1 MPFKVSITFIYDCD
15 TESKADAPTPSPLSL
30 SLSLS
35 LSPQPKTLG
44 SLNSKPPF
52 IVQIVE
58 RNHIKA
64 MEEEDPVK
72 LFMSLDQ
79 WQDPPPDADDFAA
92 LSSQDQD
99 SQSLSSSSDTF
110 MLGFVI
116 ASIVGIQYYSGTISG
131 REMVGLVREPL
142 NPYDSNAIKVLN
154 TETRQVGHIERSV
167 AAVLAPLIDS
177 NLISVEGIVPN
188 MRSKPNRF
196 KIPCQVHIFARFEAF
211 PTAKSAIL
219 QSGMQLISDSDA
231 SFTLSESVVVKEKK
245 AERGS
250 KSVDEIFKLVEESA
264 SRKGAL
270 QALEPPNQVIKSE
283 LFLHQKEG
291 LGWLVHRE
299 NSGDLPPFW
308 EEKGGSFVNVLTN
321 YHTDKRPE
329 PLRGGIFAD
338 DMGLGKT
345 LTLLSLIAFDKY
357 GSSDVSVLDD
367 NKMREDES
375 LSVSFSKKGKRGAPS
390 KKGTG
395 SLKKRKTEDASAGS
409 NVEEK
414 CLSVD
419 DKSLGYCSTKT
430 TLVVCPPSVFSTWV
444 TQLGEHTRPG
454 RLKVYMYYG
463 ERTSNAEE
471 LKEYDIVLTT
481 YSILATEN
489 SWTESPV
496 KEIEWWRV
504 ILDEAHMIKNVNAQ
518 QSQAVTSLK
527 AKRRWAVTGTPIQNS
542 SFDLFSLMAFLRF
555 EPFSIKS
562 YWQSLVQR
570 PLAHGNQKGLV
581 RLQVLMETISLR
593 RTKDKGLIGLPPKTL
608 EICYVELSGEE
619 RELYDQMEGEAK
631 SVVRSYI
638 DADSVMRNY
647 STVLSIIL
655 RLRQICTDVALCP
668 SDLKSLLPSNNIEDA
683 SKNPELL
690 KKIVEVLQD
699 GEDFDCPICISP
711 PTDIVIT
718 CCAHI
723 FCQACILKTLQ
734 RTKPCCPL
742 CRHALSHSDLFSAP
756 QTASDSDNTASSKT
770 TLSSK
775 VNALLKL
782 LVASR
787 EQNPLTKSVVFSQF
801 RKMLLYLEEPLK
813 AAGFKTLRLDGSM
826 NAKKRAQV
834 IKEFG
839 MTGQDAP
846 TILLASLKASGTG
859 INLTAASKVYLLEP
873 WWNPAV
879 EEQAMD
885 RVHRIGQKEDVKIV
899 RIVARDSIEERIL
912 ELQDKKKKLAKEAF
926 QGKAAKDRRDV
937 GADDLLVLMGM

>member
-1 MPFKVSITFIYDCD
+1 
-15 TESKADAPTPSPLSL
+15 
-30 SLSLS
+30 
-35 LSPQPKTLG
+35 
-44 SLNSKPPF
+44 
-52 IVQIVE
+52 
-58 RNHIKA
+58 
-64 MEEEDPVK
+64 MEEEDPVTF
-72 LFMSLDQ
+72 FMSLDH
-79 WQDPPPDADDFAA
+79 WQGSPPSSDDCPA
-92 LSSQDQD
+92 LSSQDQG
-99 SQSLSSSSDTF
+99 SQSLSSSSETF

-116 ASIVGIQYYSGTISG
+116 TNIVGIQYYSGTISG

-154 TETRQVGHIERSV
+154 TRTLQVGHIERSV

-188 MRSKPNRF
+188 TRSKANRF

-211 PTAKSAIL
+211 PSAKSAIMR
-219 QSGMQLISDSDA
+219 SGLQLICDADA
-231 SFTLSESVVVKEKK
+231 SFTLSEALVVKEKK
-245 AERGS
+245 DERGS

-264 SRKGAL
+264 NKKGAL
-270 QALEPPNQVIKSE
+270 QALEPPKQVIKSE
-283 LFLHQKEG
+283 LFVHQKEG

-299 NSGDLPPFW
+299 NSGELPPFW
-308 EEKGGSFVNVLTN
+308 EEKDGSFVNVLTN

-329 PLRGGIFAD
+329 PLRGGILAD

-357 GSSDVSVLDD
+357 GSVDVSVLDD
-367 NKMREDES
+367 NKMGDDS
-375 LSVSFSKKGKRGAPS
+375 LSVSYSKKGKRGAPS

-395 SLKKRKTEDASAGS
+395 SRKKSKTEDTNASS
-409 NVEEK
+409 NVEGK
-414 CLSVD
+414 CVSVD

-430 TLVVCPPSVFSTWV
+430 TLIVCPPSVFSTWV

-481 YSILATEN
+481 YSILSTEN

-527 AKRRWAVTGTPIQNS
+527 AKRRWTVTGTPIHNG

-570 PLAHGNQKGLV
+570 PLAHGNQKGLL

-608 EICYVELSGEE
+608 ETCYVELSGEE

-638 DADSVMRNY
+638 DAECLMRNY

-668 SDLKSLLPSNNIEDA
+668 SDLKSLLHSNNIEDV

-711 PTDIVIT
+711 PTDTVIT

-723 FCQACILKTLQ
+723 FCQACILRTLQ

-742 CRHALSHSDLFSAP
+742 CRRALSHSDLFSAP
-756 QTASDSDNTASSKT
+756 QTASDSDNTVSSKT
-770 TLSSK
+770 TMSSK

-801 RKMLLYLEEPLK
+801 RKMLIYLEEPLK
-813 AAGFKTLRLDGSM
+813 SAGFKTLRLDGSM

-839 MTGQDAP
+839 VTGQDVP

-859 INLTAASKVYLLEP
+859 INLTAANRVYLLEP

-899 RIVARDSIEERIL
+899 RLIARNSIEERIL

-926 QGKAAKDRRDV
+926 QRKAAKDRRDI
-937 GADDLLVLMGM
+937 GAEDLLGLMGL